1 MFLNIKLLKL
11 EIYIYPFDNSPVGKC
26 SAYV

>member
-1 MFLNIKLLKL
+1 MFVNIKLLKL
-11 EIYIYPFDNSPVGKC
+11 EIYIYPFENSLIGKC